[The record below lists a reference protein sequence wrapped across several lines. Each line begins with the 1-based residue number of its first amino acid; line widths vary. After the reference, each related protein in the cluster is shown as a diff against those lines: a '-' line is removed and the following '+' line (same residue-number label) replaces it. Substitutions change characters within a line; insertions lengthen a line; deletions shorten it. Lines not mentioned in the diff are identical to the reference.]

1 MKETELSRKII
12 KLLQFS
18 GIFVQRI
25 ESPMTGVGI
34 PDLFFRTTQTDGWIE
49 FKVIQHPI
57 KLEQKKIKI
66 PFRPGQLN
74 WIKNYV
80 AMGGNAFLFISID
93 SSLFIFKNKNI
104 ERSYTQETFIK
115 KAKYAQFLK
124 DVDAEDIV
132 GVLDNDYK
140 VINLI

>member
-1 MKETELSRKII
+1 
-12 KLLQFS
+12 
-18 GIFVQRI
+18 
-25 ESPMTGVGI
+25 
-34 PDLFFRTTQTDGWIE
+34 
-49 FKVIQHPI
+49 
-57 KLEQKKIKI
+57 
-66 PFRPGQLN
+66 
-74 WIKNYV
+74 
-80 AMGGNAFLFISID
+80 MGGNAFLFISID